1 MAQPF
6 RKKQVQ
12 MPEMDDVV
20 SASVMKGAQAPTPQ
34 IRGAKS
40 FRTLKGPATPQKGGG
55 VEGGGRV
62 STDPRDQQQQMIA
75 EMYRKMSGSGKGR

>member
-6 RKKQVQ
+6 RKKPQ

-34 IRGAKS
+34 VRGAKA
-40 FRTLKGPATPQKGGG
+40 FGTVKGPATPQRGGG
-55 VEGGGRV
+55 VAGGGRV
-62 STDPRDQQQQMIA
+62 STHPRDQQQQMIA
-75 EMYRKMSGSGKGR
+75 EMYRKIAGGGKKKQ